1 MRRAL
6 ALSLLGVLVLG
17 SCRET
22 KVAEAARSPWEQM
35 VLDSASADSAAFA
48 SLPHG
53 IETLLDLRPVLRA
66 EALGSLPL
74 AECVVFKRVDQGET
88 RRRLRLRLPDSS
100 AVVLYAAADRVTGAL
115 NRVEFVRRTPKAG
128 QRGLVWDVRR
138 DLTTSLWW
146 PEFDHGIQRRA
157 ERGDIP
163 RGSPLPRAVRAL
175 GRQLLTLP
183 CATGDSDSA
192 AQTLR

>member
-6 ALSLLGVLVLG
+6 ALSVLG
-17 SCRET
+17 AAALTSCGEPKR
-22 KVAEAARSPWEQM
+22 AEAALSPWEQM
-35 VLDSASADSAAFA
+35 VRDSASADSAAFA
-48 SLPHG
+48 SLPNG
-53 IETLLDLRPVLRA
+53 VDTLLDLRPVLRTQVLDA
-66 EALGSLPL
+66 LPL
-74 AECVVFKRVDQGET
+74 AECVVFSRVEQGET

-100 AVVLYAAADRVTGAL
+100 AVVLYAAADRATGAL

-138 DLTTSLWW
+138 DITTSLWW
-146 PEFDHGIQRRA
+146 PEFETGIQRRA

-183 CATGDSDSA
+183 CATSAPDSA
-192 AQTLR
+192 DRTLR